1 MKRLRAV
8 DPPQW
13 SYSVTTLQFHEK
25 TVILG
30 SGEVKLVTQW
40 QSMAKNL
47 KVLTF
52 RVSWAAACVVNGE
65 EWVGEAK
72 LKLVACVASPVGR
85 CFLACRGS
93 SRVPVLSV
101 LWAALNQ
108 TSHIPTS
115 NTVKGRD
122 SGRAAAASKPQKMYT
137 QTHTV
142 AKKKNHTHTHTHPHL
157 RVNLCVF
164 LRPTAA
170 CRLNAVSTLTVVY
183 NIYLPLRQQLTSGKT
198 KTQTAFT
205 RIRAGLLTVWPSLS
219 VYCHSDQR
227 GRHPHNTGPAYQR
240 SEDSDLWMHTGLHEG
255 HQGETM
261 AVPHNLAPPPSRS
274 YPPLSSS
281 QKLAC

>member
-1 MKRLRAV
+1 MRRLWFLV
-8 DPPQW
+8 QVKWNW
-13 SYSVTTLQFHEK
+13 SPGDKVWPKTLKSWPFGSAELRPAWWMEK
-25 TVILG
+25 NEWERLSWSWWPVWLPL
-30 SGEVKLVTQW
+30 LV
-40 QSMAKNL
+40 
-47 KVLTF
+47 
-52 RVSWAAACVVNGE
+52 AASSPA
-65 EWVGEAK
+65 GEAAECQCWVFYELLSTK
-72 LKLVACVASPVGR
+72 LPTFPQAIQLKDETLVEQLLRPNHRKC
-85 CFLACRGS
+85 
-93 SRVPVLSV
+93 
-101 LWAALNQ
+101 
-108 TSHIPTS
+108 TH
-115 NTVKGRD
+115 KH
-122 SGRAAAASKPQKMYT
+122 T
-137 QTHTV
+137 QLQR
-142 AKKKNHTHTHTHPHL
+142 KKTHTHTHL

-261 AVPHNLAPPPSRS
+261 AVPHNLAPPPSPS